1 MGDVVKAAEVDKW
14 TNRRGQPMS
23 TPYNRTIRAIVIH
36 HMGDGKPPDVSILGR
51 WNPPHPGY
59 PNGYDFPEYDYGI
72 EADGLI
78 RVGRPLKVQGA
89 HCLSDKPPYS
99 QRGDQWWNKNSIG
112 IGLAGDFTIYPMP
125 QAQFDALVALVK
137 RLMREH
143 GLTLDDVYPHGQ
155 VTYTS
160 CPGSTYSKVPAL
172 KGKWSYDK
180 FEQAVLSEKK
190 DEVLD
195 VLKVA
200 VLLFTKDDY
209 WAGADVAAKNGSC
222 ALFVRPADQSVPAEA
237 KNSQKLI
244 VVGGPTTNHPNEVLL
259 SGKDKYDTAAAVAKY
274 LG

>member
-1 MGDVVKAAEVDKW
+1 
-14 TNRRGQPMS
+14 MS
-23 TPYNRTIRAIVIH
+23 TLYNRVIKAIVIH
-36 HMGDGKPPDVSILGR
+36 HMGDGKPPDVSILER

-59 PNGYDFPEYDYGI
+59 PAGYDFPEYDYGI
-72 EADGLI
+72 EANGLV
-78 RVGRPLKVQGA
+78 RVGRPLTIQGA

-112 IGLAGDFTIYPMP
+112 IGLAGDFMIYPMP

-143 GLTLDDVYPHGQ
+143 RLTLDDVYPHGQ

-160 CPGSTYSKVPAL
+160 CPGSIYSKVPAL
-172 KGKWSYDK
+172 KGTWSYDK
-180 FEQAVLSEKK
+180 FEQAVLIEKK
-190 DEVLD
+190 DEVQD

-222 ALFVRPADQSVPAEA
+222 ALFVRPVDQSVPADA
-237 KNSQKLI
+237 KTALQII
-244 VVGGPTTNHPNEVLL
+244 VVGGPTTKHPNEVLL
-259 SGKDKYDTAAAVAKY
+259 SGKDKYATAAAVAKY